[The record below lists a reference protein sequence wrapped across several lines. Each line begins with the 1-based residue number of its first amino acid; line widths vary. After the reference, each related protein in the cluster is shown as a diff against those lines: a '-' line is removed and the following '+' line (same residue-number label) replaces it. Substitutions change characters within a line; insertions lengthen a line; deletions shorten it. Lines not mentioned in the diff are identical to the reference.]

1 MDPRSLPERI
11 VPQWFVAGLESLDA
25 ILEDQPLPQTD
36 VLLWTVVIVAS
47 VFDVV
52 TTMVGLNLGLEEG
65 NAVARA
71 FIETY
76 GSAGIGGLKLA
87 GLVVLVFAWAGLEER
102 SASIVLLAFAVISL
116 LVVLLNAIT
125 LAGV

>member
-11 VPQWFVAGLESLDA
+11 VPTWFVVGLETLDA
-25 ILEDQPLPQTD
+25 IIEDQPLPETD
-36 VLLWTVVIVAS
+36 VVLWTVVIVAS

-71 FIETY
+71 FIATY
-76 GSAGIGGLKLA
+76 GSIGIGGLKLA
-87 GLVVLVFAWAGLEER
+87 GLVVLVFAWAGLEDR
-102 SASIVLLAFAVISL
+102 SASLILLAFAVISL

>member
-1 MDPRSLPERI
+1 MDLRTLPERI
-11 VPQWFVAGLESLDA
+11 VPRWFVAGLETLDA
-25 ILEDQPLPQTD
+25 VLEDQPLPETD

-47 VFDVV
+47 VLDVI

-71 FIETY
+71 FIDTY
-76 GSAGIGGLKLA
+76 GSPGIGGLKLA
-87 GLVVLVFAWAGLEER
+87 GLLILVFAWAGLEDR
-102 SASIVLLAFAVISL
+102 SAEIVLLLFAVISMM
-116 LVVLLNAIT
+116 VVLLNAIT